1 MNRGKFSQRR
11 FWENSLNPAE
21 TLANRGI
28 LVFGAFCA
36 LEHLTTVRSLRNFV
50 RFLVAV
56 QLLPALESGEE
67 TLVGG
72 QAVLEGVMMRSPHA
86 WAIACRK
93 PSGEVVT
100 MSEPLARPS
109 EKHKWMAWPIVR
121 GVMTLG
127 YAMSLG
133 YRALRFSANVAIEE
147 VMQSDKEHVETA
159 ASAVPPKLAPS
170 ASSGQALSLPNGRS
184 EAEATDA
191 SKSKSREK
199 AAAISGWLAAVNV
212 IISLAFF
219 IFMYK
224 YLPLLAAT
232 ELKKANPALGG
243 QIVFNL
249 VDGAIRLLLFL
260 LFIWGVSLFPDIR
273 RVYQYHGAEHKTV
286 FAFENGDPLETS
298 RGAEIFHVPSALRH
312 QLSDDGDADLDRLL
326 HAGSV
331 HHVLGA
337 FRIAHRAAARDRR
350 SVLRNHPLRRQ
361 ASRLALRP
369 DDRSRPLAATHHDP
383 AAVGRNGPMRHHRAR
398 SGHGPGK
405 RTRRRIGDCL
415 GFPTRETV
423 VGRLSLVVGLSATQH
438 YSCLREVSTCQHL
451 SRICEFGKKR

>member
-1 MNRGKFSQRR
+1 
-11 FWENSLNPAE
+11 
-21 TLANRGI
+21 
-28 LVFGAFCA
+28 
-36 LEHLTTVRSLRNFV
+36 VRSLKNFV

-93 PSGEVVT
+93 PTGEVVT

-147 VMQSDKEHVETA
+147 VMAGDE
-159 ASAVPPKLAPS
+159 
-170 ASSGQALSLPNGRS
+170 ASSSQVGTASDHVAPDHVAPNHVALDHVATGASPVPAKRS
-184 EAEATDA
+184 ETEPSTAD
-191 SKSKSREK
+191 SIKSRSREK
-199 AAAISGWLAAVNV
+199 AAAISGWLAAGNV
-212 IISLAFF
+212 VISLAFF

-232 ELKKANPALGG
+232 ELKKVNPALGG

-249 VDGAIRLLLFL
+249 VDGAVRLILFL

-286 FAFENGDPLETS
+286 FAFEDGKALET
-298 RGAEIFHVPSALRH
+298 AEVQKYSTYHPRCGTSFLMTVMLISIGFYMLIPYTTFWARF
-312 QLSDDGDADLDRLL
+312 AC
-326 HAGSV
+326 
-331 HHVLGA
+331 
-337 FRIAHRAAARDRR
+337 RIALLPVIAGVSYEIIRFAAKHRGSLFAMMTAPGLWLQRITTQPPSDEMAQCAITALD
-350 SVLRNHPLRRQ
+350 Q
-361 ASRLALRP
+361 AMNLEK
-369 DDRSRPLAATHHDP
+369 D
-383 AAVGRNGPMRHHRAR
+383 
-398 SGHGPGK
+398 HGG
-405 RTRRRIGDCL
+405 
-415 GFPTRETV
+415 E
-423 VGRLSLVVGLSATQH
+423 LVIA
-438 YSCLREVSTCQHL
+438 
-451 SRICEFGKKR
+451 